1 MSMLPPMVDQSGQ
14 AYADGVAH
22 VLLSFGSIGAN
33 VHNDGTLRPNLVSK
47 HVRRSGSLAR
57 FLRPGL
63 HVTGPAFLAEQSFA
77 DAKQVSVF
85 GWNCDFRLASDK
97 IRVKHTT
104 TLKRGSAPCVNHLSF
119 LQFVFF
125 LLLAACSPTRPRPVR
140 ALARH
145 PARPLARSRTTTLLN
160 RPSSAARLASL
171 RATPAFAAD
180 LAPQSELM
188 ISASR
193 GTPSAGRLH
202 FRARVHGP
210 ARASEGREPCS
221 RKS

>member
-1 MSMLPPMVDQSGQ
+1 MSILLPMVDQCGQ
-14 AYADGVAH
+14 AHADGMAYS
-22 VLLSFGSIGAN
+22 LLLFGSIGAN
-33 VHNDGTLRPNLVSK
+33 VQNARVKRPILVSK

-77 DAKQVSVF
+77 DAKQDCVF
-85 GWNCDFRLASDK
+85 GGFSHLRMAGDRL
-97 IRVKHTT
+97 ILGHTT
-104 TLKRGSAPCVNHLSF
+104 TLKRGSAPCVKPFSF
-119 LQFVFF
+119 LQSASFRW
-125 LLLAACSPTRPRPVR
+125 LAACSPTQPRPVR

-160 RPSSAARLASL
+160 RPLSAARLASL
-171 RATPAFAAD
+171 PATPACAAD
-180 LAPQSELM
+180 LAPPSEVT

-202 FRARVHGP
+202 LRARVHGP
-210 ARASEGREPCS
+210 APASEGREPCS
-221 RKS
+221 RRS

>member
-1 MSMLPPMVDQSGQ
+1 MSMLSPMVDQSGQ

-33 VHNDGTLRPNLVSK
+33 VQNSGTIRPNLVSK

-57 FLRPGL
+57 YLRPGL

-85 GWNCDFRLASDK
+85 GWFCRFRLASDRL
-97 IRVKHTT
+97 IMGHTT

-119 LQFVFF
+119 LQSAFF
-125 LLLAACSPTRPRPVR
+125 RWLAACSPTQPRPVR
-140 ALARH
+140 ALVRH

-171 RATPAFAAD
+171 PATPAFAAD
-180 LAPQSELM
+180 LTPSSELT